1 MKTRFL
7 LLIVVV
13 FSFWNSS
20 NAQVGIG
27 TANPQ
32 AALDITSST
41 NGVLIPRVTLTALG
55 TYAPVV
61 NPSTSLA
68 PVTGT
73 LVWNDGVSLSPAGF
87 YYWSGS
93 TWTAL
98 GGGSSSGV
106 KWDLSGNVVGAA
118 GSSFLGSTDNNP
130 VRFRTNNLDRFE
142 ISNTGFLRSF
152 NDGTAALP
160 AYSWNSD
167 PEMGLFRQGSNI
179 MSVATGGL
187 ERLRFTNSYQ
197 IYGVST
203 TTNVGSALAP
213 FYSFYNNAGAGMWS
227 PQAGKLAFS
236 TNSAERLRID
246 NTGYVGIGSTFATT
260 APEAMLDIRSTN
272 KGILIPRVALT
283 SILVSTILTP
293 KESELV
299 YNTAT
304 AGTAPNDVTPGFYY
318 WTIAPAKWNKVGGS
332 VDVKSGTA
340 SATATLVEPNAPVP
354 GPVGAIATL
363 GTDAT
368 GATFDATSITRT
380 FNVTG
385 LTGNTAN
392 VRFSLKFQ
400 QDWMSDVDAYL
411 TSPTGQIIELTTDNG
426 GFSTGTIQDFNV
438 TFSDAGVSNITS
450 FTTGSVAGTYR
461 PEGTLTAGTL
471 TPTIITMSGFSG
483 FSPNGTWTLTLV
495 DDAGLNDLIYI
506 NSSLEIATYGPSNYR
521 LIGETSMTYK
531 SATNLIVNSTYSANP
546 VDNEGFVTAI
556 TRSTASAGAIGTTIA
571 TLPGTVLS
579 YASDSP
585 KQGTGNFWA
594 TTNNQSV
601 SNGLTSGTTYYFQLW
616 AKANIEAPTASNEI
630 FSIIPIMLPQ

>member
-20 NAQVGIG
+20 NAQIGIG

-167 PEMGLFRQGSNI
+167 PAMGLFRQGTNI
-179 MSVATGGL
+179 MGVTTGGL

-197 IYGVST
+197 IYAVST

-283 SILVSTILTP
+283 SILVATILTP
-293 KESELV
+293 KDSELV

-340 SATATLVEPNAPVP
+340 SATATLVEPTNTIPNIFASGGSNTSAVSIPSN
-354 GPVGAIATL
+354 T
-363 GTDAT
+363 TD
-368 GATFDATSITRT
+368 TRT
-380 FNVTG
+380 ISVTG
-385 LTGNTAN
+385 FVGNTTAVKCN
-392 VRFSLKFQ
+392 VKFNHAFLSEA
-400 QDWMSDVDAYL
+400 DIYL
-411 TSPTGQIIELTTDNG
+411 QSPTGQIIELMTDITSGFGTTNDIV
-426 GFSTGTIQDFNV
+426 FDDTAATNV
-438 TFSDAGVSNITS
+438 TSAGGASIV
-450 FTTGSVAGTYR
+450 GTYR
-461 PEGTLTAGTL
+461 PEGTLTVDVITPNITTMAGFN
-471 TPTIITMSGFSG
+471 GV
-483 FSPNGTWTLTLV
+483 SPNGLWTLHMR
-495 DDAGLNDLIYI
+495 DDTTADNFDF
-506 NSSLEIATYGPSNYR
+506 NSFSLDFSTTATPLQYR
-521 LIGETSMTYK
+521 LVGETSITYK
-531 SATNLIVNSTYSANP
+531 TGTNLIVNSMYSANP
-546 VDNEGFVTAI
+546 NDDGGFVTAL
-556 TRSTASAGAIGTTIA
+556 TRTAASAGAIGTLVSS
-571 TLPGTVLS
+571 LPSTVIS

-585 KQGTGNFWA
+585 KQGAGNYWA
-594 TTNNQSV
+594 TTYNQAVPS
-601 SNGLTSGTTYYFQLW
+601 GLVSGTTYFFQLW
-616 AKANIEAPTASNEI
+616 AKGNIPTPFSSNEI
-630 FSIIPIMLPQ
+630 FSLIPMIIPQ